1 MWRGDIPSTSFP
13 VNAKN
18 NWLDQLRAR
27 SMLPLVSDGRRFTP
41 VEMMMVHGR
50 PLLCYLNCGGCIY
63 VCLLFF

>member
-27 SMLPLVSDGRRFTP
+27 SMLSLTRDD
-41 VEMMMVHGR
+41 EMMMVG
-50 PLLCYLNCGGCIY
+50 PT
-63 VCLLFF
+63 LFL